1 KTAWWLLTKLNMVS
15 PYDPAIQLMGIYH
28 PKNGRRDSVRY
39 LYTCVHSTI
48 HHNGQK
54 VEAIQMPSNEQ
65 IDKQNVAIEYY
76 SSLKRKEFL
85 TCATPCM
92 NLEAIMPSE
101 ISQSQK

>member
-1 KTAWWLLTKLNMVS
+1 
-15 PYDPAIQLMGIYH
+15 
-28 PKNGRRDSVRY
+28 
-39 LYTCVHSTI
+39 
-48 HHNGQK
+48 
-54 VEAIQMPSNEQ
+54 MPSTEQ

-101 ISQSQK
+101 ISQSQKGPILCYST